1 MQLKKHQTI
10 LYVEDEPLIRE
21 QAVEYLSFHYDNV
34 LEAGDGE
41 EAFVQ
46 YDQHQPDIIITDI
59 EMPKLNGLGLA
70 RRIRQSD
77 RTTPIIVATA
87 YTDTEYLLEAVE
99 LQLVKY
105 MVKPITHAK
114 LQEALGLAHGYLEDQ
129 QSSVL
134 SLATMTQYDLLN
146 KTLVIDGQVI
156 KLTHNEML
164 LCDLLCQN
172 HQRVVT
178 YEEIESVIW
187 AYEGMSMDSLRS
199 LMRTLR
205 KKLQGNYVEN
215 VSGVGY
221 RIKAKV

>member
-1 MQLKKHQTI
+1 MKKNQTI
-10 LYVEDEPLIRE
+10 LYAEDEPLIRE

-34 LEAGDGE
+34 LKAGDGE
-41 EAFVQ
+41 EAFIQ

-70 RRIRQSD
+70 RRIRERD

-87 YTDTEYLLEAVE
+87 YTDTAYLLEAVE

-105 MVKPITHAK
+105 LVKPITHVK
-114 LQEALGLAHGYLEDQ
+114 LQEALALAHGYLEDQ

-134 SLATMTQYDLLN
+134 SLATMTHYDLLN
-146 KTLVIDGQVI
+146 KTLVIDNQVI

-178 YEEIESVIW
+178 YEEIESIIW

-205 KKLQGNYVEN
+205 KKLPGNCVEN

-221 RIKAKV
+221 RIKAEA